1 MRFLVFQHIAC
12 EHPGS
17 FRDVMREE
25 GVEWDAVEL
34 DEGENIPELERYQA
48 LIVMGGPMD
57 VWETDEHPW
66 LVPEKEAIRT
76 WVQDLKRPYLGVCLG
91 HQLLAD
97 VTGGACRKMEQ
108 PDVGITEV
116 FLTEEGQED
125 PICLGLDQIM
135 PMLQWHGVEVERM
148 PEDSTLLGLSQACG
162 VEAFKVGKH
171 AYGIQGHAE
180 ITRDTVREWGEIPEY
195 AAAFEKVKGE
205 GALAAFEEECR
216 ENLEDFERTS
226 RVTFRNF
233 LDIVRY

>member
-17 FRDVMREE
+17 FRDIMREE
-25 GVEWDAVEL
+25 DVPWDTVEL
-34 DEGENIPELERYQA
+34 DEGEEIPDLARYQA

-57 VWETDEHPW
+57 VWETDKHPW
-66 LVPEKEAIRT
+66 LIKEKEAIRT
-76 WVQDLKRPYLGVCLG
+76 WVQDMKRPYLGVCLG

-97 VTGGACRKMEQ
+97 AMGGACRKMDT

-116 FLTEEGQED
+116 FLTEGGQED
-125 PICLGLDQIM
+125 PICLGLDSIM

-148 PEDSTLLGLSQACG
+148 PEGAELIGLSQACG
-162 VEAFKVGKH
+162 VEAYKVGEH
-171 AYGIQGHAE
+171 AYGFQGHAE
-180 ITRDTVREWGEIPEY
+180 ITRDTVSEWAEIPEY
-195 AAAFEKVKGE
+195 AKAFEEVKGT
-205 GALAAFEEECR
+205 GALAQFEAECR